1 VTDVSDDD
9 PVEDFVEDTFNGEDD
24 GVSVPKTRDMEAE
37 LRQRTGV
44 SAGGD
49 DEEMAAADSDV
60 ATPFWAA
67 VIYVNAGVLLIA
79 LGPTVYAIR
88 GYPLVSA
95 ALVGAGALALL
106 RAYWVYRR
114 FEARDTGDDD
124 VDEEDADPPEEDAT
138 EKSANETTEIGA
150 EDAGGVDGS

>member
-1 VTDVSDDD
+1 VDVSDDD
-9 PVEDFVEDTFNGEDD
+9 PVEDFVEETFDGEDD
-24 GVSVPKTRDMEAE
+24 GVSIPQTRDMEAE
-37 LRQRTGV
+37 LRDRTGV

-49 DEEMAAADSDV
+49 DEEMASVDSEV

-67 VIYVNAGVLLIA
+67 VVYVNAGVFLVA

-95 ALVGAGALALL
+95 TLSGVGVLALL

-114 FEARDTGDDD
+114 FEARDG
-124 VDEEDADPPEEDAT
+124 DADDGTELSEADSSEGAVEDV
-138 EKSANETTEIGA
+138 
-150 EDAGGVDGS
+150 AGTDER